1 MIVSIGIPMIFFP
14 AHYYEKPSETAH
26 GGNGGTTEASHELL
40 DNSNRQT
47 QGKIKSFQ
55 NKVNTMMI

>member
-14 AHYYEKPSETAH
+14 AHYYEKPSETTH

-47 QGKIKSFQ
+47 QGKIKKLS
-55 NKVNTMMI
+55 K